1 MSQAPSFEL
10 SDLNP
15 TEQAALVALVKIGSR
30 SDNTVS
36 RTEELMLE
44 VLRDRLGAETY
55 TELALHVDR
64 HIVDQASLRRLLQS
78 VTRPE
83 ARELILGTALQ
94 ILSAETVNSAEDRVL
109 SLASETWNLQPKF
122 LDFPEGDDEP
132 VGPAG
137 EGGSALA

>member
-44 VLRDRLGAETY
+44 VLRDRLGEEAYAEV
-55 TELALHVDR
+55 ALHVDR

-132 VGPAG
+132 VGPGG

>member
-1 MSQAPSFEL
+1 M
-10 SDLNP
+10 
-15 TEQAALVALVKIGSR
+15 KIGSR

-83 ARELILGTALQ
+83 ARELILGTAQ
-94 ILSAETVNSAEDRVL
+94 AD
-109 SLASETWNLQPKF
+109 
-122 LDFPEGDDEP
+122 P
-132 VGPAG
+132 VGRDRELGRRSRAQPG
-137 EGGSALA
+137 VRDLESAA